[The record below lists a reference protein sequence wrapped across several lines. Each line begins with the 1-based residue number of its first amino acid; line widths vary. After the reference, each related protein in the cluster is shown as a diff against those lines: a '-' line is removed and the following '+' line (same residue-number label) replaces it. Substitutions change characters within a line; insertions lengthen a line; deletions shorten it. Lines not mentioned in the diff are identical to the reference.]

1 MIGAM
6 PSAPPVLW
14 SPPPDARETTRIGAY
29 LDWLW
34 RERGIR
40 FADYD
45 DLLRWSVSDLDAF
58 WSSVWDYFEV
68 SSETHAGRALAE
80 DVMPGARW
88 FPAAHVNWA
97 EHCLRLAGR
106 LGTDTVIVARSQ
118 TRDRMA
124 LTADELRSEVA
135 RVRAGLQRLGVGRG
149 DRVAAY
155 LTNVPEAVIALLA
168 TASLGAV
175 WSSCAPEFGTRS
187 VVDRFSQIE
196 PKVLLTVDGYRYG
209 DRAVNRA
216 DEVAAIREALPSL
229 VATVLLPYL
238 HADAP
243 APPGA
248 IAWSEL
254 VAGPG
259 EPAFD
264 AVPFDHPLY

>member
-68 SSETHAGRALAE
+68 SSETHSGPALAE
-80 DVMPGARW
+80 ETMPGARW

-106 LGTDTVIVARSQ
+106 LGSDTVIVGRSQ
-118 TRDRMA
+118 TRDRIA
-124 LTADELRSEVA
+124 LTADELRAEVA
-135 RVRAGLQRLGVGRG
+135 RVRAGLERLGVRRG

-155 LTNVPEAVIALLA
+155 LPNVPEAVVALLA

-196 PKVLLTVDGYRYG
+196 PTVLLTVDGYRYG
-209 DRAVNRA
+209 DRAVDRA
-216 DEVAAIREALPSL
+216 AELAAIRDALPSL
-229 VATVLLPYL
+229 SATVVLPYL
-238 HADAP
+238 GTDAP
-243 APPGA
+243 ELPGV
-248 IAWSEL
+248 IPWSAL
-254 VAGPG
+254 VAQPG
-259 EPAFD
+259 GLAFE
-264 AVPFDHPLY
+264 AVPFDH